1 MNIDFGVTLD
11 DVGVRQFDKAYI
23 TYVHIFFHSP
33 STDISRSSWLLAG
46 AGWLGLVWLSGLIGG
61 ADICTFR
68 FVDFSFCRPPFYF
81 FFFGDPGRRTN
92 ELPTPL

>member
-33 STDISRSSWLLAG
+33 STDISRSSWLLAR

-61 ADICTFR
+61 EGGRTYVHFGLLILLL
-68 FVDFSFCRPPFYF
+68 SPPFLLLF
-81 FFFGDPGRRTN
+81 LR
-92 ELPTPL
+92 